1 MGISRRLDAKLA
13 KRFPDHGAVAIGRG
27 SMATPEILLINELSL
42 GSAPGHGAVCRLI
55 ARGS

>member
-42 GSAPGHGAVCRLI
+42 GSAPG
-55 ARGS
+55 RGRFAG

>member
-1 MGISRRLDAKLA
+1 MQTWLKGSRVMPLWRSVGGL
-13 KRFPDHGAVAIGRG
+13 
-27 SMATPEILLINELSL
+27 MATPEILLIDELSL